1 MYTAVDALIQSNAV
15 LDDRIER
22 AVIDGAH
29 TRCGSIRVYDTDWF
43 CNDIKEELENRGF
56 KNIQVPRFSQTA
68 DVYFEW

>member
-15 LDDRIER
+15 LDEKIER
-22 AVIDGAH
+22 AVLDGAN

-43 CNDIKEELENRGF
+43 CNTVQEELELRGF
-56 KNIQVPRFSQTA
+56 KNVQVPRFVQTA